1 MLRIRELRKSSIAKY
16 AGKSIRIFTFRR
28 TQLNGH
34 YFTWNSW
41 PNFIPFPICGI
52 WFYGR
57 YAHEIGI
64 IVFVSHYLS
73 SRASNA
79 GAGMRSDYS
88 EEAVGSVPRSSSND
102 RDVRIA
108 DNAVRKTRHEFFMS
122 HLAPKNSATNP
133 KTFGQ
138 IDKKLM
144 TQRCVYRLL
153 YTSNLYLIMIRKFDD
168 LSSIVKFPLKTKKIY
183 EL

>member
-1 MLRIRELRKSSIAKY
+1 MSRDIW
-16 AGKSIRIFTFRR
+16 IRILTFRR
-28 TQLNGH
+28 IRLNRH
-34 YFTWNSW
+34 YFTRNSW
-41 PNFIPFPICGI
+41 SDFIPFPICGI

-88 EEAVGSVPRSSSND
+88 EEAVGSVPRSLRND

-108 DNAVRKTRHEFFMS
+108 DNAARKTRHEFFMS

-138 IDKKLM
+138 INKKIM
-144 TQRCVYRLL
+144 TQMCLSVITYL
-153 YTSNLYLIMIRKFDD
+153 TYLIVIHEFDD
-168 LSSIVKFPLKTKKIY
+168 FKFKLINR
-183 EL
+183 